1 MHRRLLVGLLLL
13 GWVAAAAE
21 ITHGPILGRLSSSG
35 IGVWARTKQA
45 GEFRVR
51 YGTAPGDLRGVSD
64 VARTMLGRDNTGWVH
79 ITGLDQN
86 TTYYY
91 EVIGETGGRS
101 ADELR
106 GDFRTLPDAETRRH
120 PTLNPDGLFNFRFEY
135 ACGNQQ
141 RVDPTTPTFRTMLE
155 RIEDSIDFAILDGD
169 WMYEEMRDYRPGQWI
184 EQVGREQTAAPR
196 TPRIVDLT
204 PTIVG
209 VWENYKLYLR
219 RGKNLAAWH
228 REVPSFFMFDDHEM
242 LNDVNG
248 TGTPGLRSRRAVFR
262 DIGIEAWYHY
272 LGWSNPVGW
281 QQGIHFG
288 TAKLTGGGDV
298 LVDES
303 ADFRE
308 LKTSEAG
315 TLTVHWGTPDAG
327 VNNVQLDRVGGDP
340 NAGVYEIKEIVDRS
354 RLRISP
360 APKQD
365 GEASYSIGRFNHFR
379 HKVAN
384 AEFFFIDTRSHR
396 QMHDLNEPFKPG
408 VSMLGAPQKLWLKT
422 AMRESTA
429 DFLFV
434 VSSVNLMV
442 PHVLGRETPSNKDEA
457 WTAIAVEREELIE
470 FWDSLGKPVLVLTGD
485 LHNSF
490 AIKIT
495 DRVWEFASGPH
506 NSTNHRLIEEANRP
520 TSGKYVSRGREC
532 EIRWSTFVPNDA
544 QGRKRRPVY
553 AVVQINNTFRV
564 PGGLEAGQG
573 SPDRPEDDVWA
584 AYDRPQVT
592 LQYYDG
598 LTGELLYAESILA
611 AEKK

>member
-1 MHRRLLVGLLLL
+1 MKKRIVFSLLLIA
-13 GWVAAAAE
+13 GAASAAE
-21 ITHGPILGRLSSSG
+21 ITYGPILGRLSSSG
-35 IGVWARTKQA
+35 IGVWARTKRP

-51 YGTAPGDLRGVSD
+51 YGTRPGNLDQLSD
-64 VARTMLGRDNTGWVH
+64 VARTTLDRDNTGWVH
-79 ITGLDQN
+79 VTGLAPN

-91 EVIGETGGRS
+91 EVVGETGERS
-101 ADELR
+101 REELK
-106 GDFRTLPDAETRRH
+106 GDFRTLPNAGTHRH
-120 PTLNPDGLFNFRFEY
+120 AALNPEGLFNFRFEY

-141 RVDPTTPTFRTMLE
+141 RVDPSLPTFRTMLD

-169 WMYEEMRDYRPGQWI
+169 WMYEEL
-184 EQVGREQTAAPR
+184 REYPAEEWHRQTGAER
-196 TPRIVDLT
+196 TPRIVSLA
-204 PTIVG
+204 PSIVG

-262 DIGIEAWYHY
+262 DIGIQAWYHY

-281 QQGIHFG
+281 QQDVHFG
-288 TAKLTGGGDV
+288 QASLSGGSDV
-298 LVDES
+298 LTDES

-308 LKTSEAG
+308 LNTDEAG
-315 TLTVHWGTPDAG
+315 TLTVHWGGPDAG
-327 VNNVQLDRVGGDP
+327 VNNAKLDRVGGDP
-340 NAGVYEIKEIVDRS
+340 NAGVYEITDVVDRN

-360 APKQD
+360 AAKQD
-365 GEASYSIGRFNHFR
+365 GDASYSVGRFNHFR
-379 HKVAN
+379 QTIAN
-384 AEFFFIDTRSHR
+384 TEFFYIDTRSHR
-396 QMHDLNEPFKPG
+396 QMHDLEDPFKQG
-408 VSMLGAPQKLWLKT
+408 VSILGAPQKAWLKD
-422 AMRESTA
+422 AMSESEA

-442 PHVLGRETPSNKDEA
+442 PHVLGRQTPNNKDEA
-457 WTAIAVEREELIE
+457 WTAVAVEREELID
-470 FWDSLGKPVLVLTGD
+470 FWDSLGKPVFVLTGD

-495 DRVWEFASGPH
+495 DHVWEFASGPH

-520 TSGKYVSRGREC
+520 TSGKYMSRGREC
-532 EIRWSTFVPNDA
+532 EIRWSTFVPNEA

-553 AVVQINNTFRV
+553 TVVQVNNTFRV
-564 PGGLEAGQG
+564 PGGLKEGQG
-573 SPDRPEDDVWA
+573 PAADDVWA
-584 AYDRPQVT
+584 AYDTPQVT
-592 LQYYDG
+592 FQYYDG

-611 AEKK
+611 AE

>member
-1 MHRRLLVGLLLL
+1 M
-13 GWVAAAAE
+13 
-21 ITHGPILGRLSSSG
+21 
-35 IGVWARTKQA
+35 WARTKQP

-51 YGTAPGDLRGVSD
+51 YGTAPGELRETSD
-64 VARTMLGRDNTGWVH
+64 VVRTTLDRDNTGWVH
-79 ITGLDQN
+79 ITGLDPK
-86 TTYYY
+86 TIYYY
-91 EVIGETGGRS
+91 EVTGERGGRS
-101 ADELR
+101 PDELR
-106 GDFRTLPDAETRRH
+106 GDFRTLPDAKTHHH
-120 PTLNPDGLFNFRFEY
+120 PTLNPEGLFNFRFEY

-141 RVDPTTPTFRTMLE
+141 RVDPTTPTFRTMLD

-169 WMYEEMRDYRPGQWI
+169 WLYEEMRDYRPDQW
-184 EQVGREQTAAPR
+184 REQTSAQSM
-196 TPRIVDLT
+196 PRIVDLA

-209 VWENYKLYLR
+209 VWENYKLYLS

-248 TGTPGLRSRRAVFR
+248 TGTPGLRGRRAAFR
-262 DIGIEAWYHY
+262 DIGIEAWYQY
-272 LGWSNPVGW
+272 LGWSNPVRW
-281 QQGIHFG
+281 QQDIHFG
-288 TAKLTGGGDV
+288 KAKLTGGDDV

-308 LKTSEAG
+308 LKTNEAA
-315 TLTVHWGTPDAG
+315 TLTVHWGTADAG
-327 VNNVQLDRVGGDP
+327 VNDTALDKVGGDP
-340 NAGVYEIKEIVDRS
+340 NAGVYEIKEVVDRN
-354 RLRISP
+354 RLRVAP
-360 APKQD
+360 APKED

-379 HKVAN
+379 HKVSN
-384 AEFFFIDTRSHR
+384 VEFFYVDTRSHR
-396 QMHDLNEPFKPG
+396 QMHDLNDPFKEG
-408 VSMLGAPQKLWLKT
+408 VSILGGPQKQWLKK
-422 AMRESTA
+422 AMQESDA

-442 PHVLGRETPSNKDEA
+442 PHVLGRETPNNKDEA
-457 WTAIAVEREELIE
+457 WTAIAVERKELID

-520 TSGKYVSRGREC
+520 TSGKYVSRGREA
-532 EIRWSTFVPNDA
+532 EIRWSTFVPNEA

-553 AVVQINNTFRV
+553 TVVQVNNTFRV
-564 PGGLEAGQG
+564 PGGLGAEQSGPG
-573 SPDRPEDDVWA
+573 LSETDIWA

-598 LTGELLYAESILA
+598 FSGELLYAESILA
-611 AEKK
+611 SERE

>member
-1 MHRRLLVGLLLL
+1 
-13 GWVAAAAE
+13 
-21 ITHGPILGRLSSSG
+21 
-35 IGVWARTKQA
+35 VWARTKQP

-51 YGTAPGDLRGVSD
+51 YGTAPGELRETSD
-64 VARTMLGRDNTGWVH
+64 VVRTTLDRDNTGWVH
-79 ITGLDQN
+79 ITGLDPK
-86 TTYYY
+86 TIYYY
-91 EVIGETGGRS
+91 EVTGERGGRS
-101 ADELR
+101 PDELR
-106 GDFRTLPDAETRRH
+106 GDFRTLPDAKTHHH
-120 PTLNPDGLFNFRFEY
+120 PTLNPEGLFNFRFEY

-141 RVDPTTPTFRTMLE
+141 RVDPTTPTFRTMLD

-169 WMYEEMRDYRPGQWI
+169 WLYEEMRDYRPDQW
-184 EQVGREQTAAPR
+184 REQTSAQSM
-196 TPRIVDLT
+196 PRIVDLA

-209 VWENYKLYLR
+209 VWENYKLYLS

-248 TGTPGLRSRRAVFR
+248 TGTPGLRGRRAAFR
-262 DIGIEAWYHY
+262 DIGIEAWYQY
-272 LGWSNPVGW
+272 LGWSNPVRW
-281 QQGIHFG
+281 QQDIHFG
-288 TAKLTGGGDV
+288 KAKLTGGDDV

-308 LKTSEAG
+308 LKTNEAA
-315 TLTVHWGTPDAG
+315 TLTVHWGTADAG
-327 VNNVQLDRVGGDP
+327 VNDTALDKVGGDP
-340 NAGVYEIKEIVDRS
+340 NAGVYEIKEVVDRN
-354 RLRISP
+354 RLRVAP
-360 APKQD
+360 APKED

-379 HKVAN
+379 HKVSN
-384 AEFFFIDTRSHR
+384 VEFFYVDTRSHR
-396 QMHDLNEPFKPG
+396 QMHDLNDPFKEG
-408 VSMLGAPQKLWLKT
+408 VSILGGPQKQWLKK
-422 AMRESTA
+422 AMQESDA

-442 PHVLGRETPSNKDEA
+442 PHVLGRETPNNKDEA
-457 WTAIAVEREELIE
+457 WTAIAVERKELID

-520 TSGKYVSRGREC
+520 TSGKYVSRGREA
-532 EIRWSTFVPNDA
+532 EIRWSTFVPNEA

-553 AVVQINNTFRV
+553 TVVQVNNTFRV
-564 PGGLEAGQG
+564 PGGLGAEQSGPG
-573 SPDRPEDDVWA
+573 LSETDIWA

-598 LTGELLYAESILA
+598 FSGELLYAESILA
-611 AEKK
+611 SERE

>member
-1 MHRRLLVGLLLL
+1 MHSRIVAGLLLL
-13 GWVAAAAE
+13 GWVAPAAE

-35 IGVWARTKQA
+35 IGVWARTKRP

-51 YGTAPGDLRGVSD
+51 YGTTPTNLDESSAAV
-64 VARTMLGRDNTGWVH
+64 RTTLGRDNTGWVH
-79 ITGLDQN
+79 ITGLVPN

-91 EVIGETGGRS
+91 DVVGETGSRP
-101 ADELR
+101 ADHLR
-106 GDFRTLPDAETRRH
+106 GDFRTLPDADTHRH
-120 PTLNPDGLFNFRFEY
+120 PKLNPDGLFNFRFEY

-141 RVDPTTPTFRTMLE
+141 RVDPTTPTFRTMLD

-169 WMYEEMRDYRPGQWI
+169 WMYEEMRDYTPDQWR
-184 EQVGREQTAAPR
+184 EQVGTRG
-196 TPRIVDLT
+196 TPRLVDLA

-209 VWENYKLYLR
+209 VWENYKLYLS

-228 REVPSFFMFDDHEM
+228 REVPSFFMFDDHEI

-248 TGTPGLRSRRAVFR
+248 SGSPGLRSRRAVFR
-262 DIGIEAWYHY
+262 DIGIEAWYQY
-272 LGWSNPVGW
+272 LGWSNPVRW
-281 QQGIHFG
+281 KQGIHFG
-288 TAKLTGGGDV
+288 KAKLTGGGDV

-308 LKTSEAG
+308 LKTGEAG

-327 VNNVQLDRVGGDP
+327 VNNTKLDRVGGDP
-340 NAGVYEIKEIVDRS
+340 NAGVYEIKEVVDRH

-365 GEASYSIGRFNHFR
+365 GDASYSIGRFNHFR
-379 HKVAN
+379 QKIAN
-384 AEFFFIDTRSHR
+384 TEFFYIDTRSHR
-396 QMHDLNEPFKPG
+396 QMHDLNDPFKPDI
-408 VSMLGAPQKLWLKT
+408 SILGAPQKQWLKK
-422 AMRESTA
+422 AMRESDA

-442 PHVLGRETPSNKDEA
+442 PHVLGRQTPNNKDEA
-457 WTAIAVEREELIE
+457 WTAVAVEREELID

-506 NSTNHRLIEEANRP
+506 NSSNHRLIEEANRP

-532 EIRWSTFVPNDA
+532 EIRWSTFVPNEA

-553 AVVQINNTFRV
+553 AVAQVNNTFRV

-573 SPDRPEDDVWA
+573 SPDKPEDDVWA

-592 LQYYDG
+592 FQYYDG

-611 AEKK
+611 AEKE